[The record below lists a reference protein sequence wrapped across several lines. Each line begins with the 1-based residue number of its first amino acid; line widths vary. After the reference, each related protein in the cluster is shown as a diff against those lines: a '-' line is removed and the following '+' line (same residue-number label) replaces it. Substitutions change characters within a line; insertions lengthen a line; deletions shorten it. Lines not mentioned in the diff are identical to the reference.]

1 VEEMNKISLILNRL
15 SFLLYLGLLTNC
27 SVKTTKDVA
36 TPVEASNFEYHTT
49 FSPAFFN
56 SCQISISRKNNIGQL
71 KLTVYNFID
80 TTENFSF
87 SDSAVLSASDFNFF
101 FHKLG
106 SISLMKMKSNRSMA
120 LDGIGVQNTYLQ
132 DIHKNSFYFSSP
144 NKGSK
149 EHQIVEAVFYL
160 SKRKLTKKNA
170 QEYFESLEQ
179 YFDFGLPC
187 KKIRDKPYEIRIYG
201 TLSSSEEQ
209 ALTKFIHDIPSNQSV
224 IIDMTNFGSM
234 GTMFYPLFRSL
245 IKRNKQLIWATTYT
259 IQLKEIGVDS
269 SHIVPD
275 IQTARQLLK

>member
-1 VEEMNKISLILNRL
+1 MNKISLILNRL

-149 EHQIVEAVFYL
+149 EHQIVEAVFDL

-187 KKIRDKPYEIRIYG
+187 EKIRDKPYEVRIYG

-224 IIDMTNFGSM
+224 IIDKTNFGSM